1 MSICGLPPWVSE
13 PDFFASRPGPG
24 ERAQSK
30 SPIVFVFRPMR
41 WVSNPEFFGLDGR
54 RPLRTAEYQHGW
66 RRRSWPA
73 APTGALSSRYTARD
87 RPVQAG
93 ASRRQTTASGYLR
106 LRMFDAD
113 RHSCGP
119 HNNVRPRS
127 RAVPIRSW
135 HWRVGPHSE
144 REDNRGNQGLPE
156 MGSRPHVGSLAGP
169 DEERNPVSGLSH
181 SGVETKASSAL
192 QRRYLLRRIPTGMD
206 YVGCVGYQIRSCSRS
221 GGSRPRILSHRPDR
235 TAHNT
240 TEILP
245 IGVGR
250 S

>member
-1 MSICGLPPWVSE
+1 MDSRS
-13 PDFFASRPGPG
+13 FFATAAKRSVHPNVAGRPPKHK
-24 ERAQSK
+24 AQIK
-30 SPIVFVFRPMR
+30 AGARVKHHRCT
-41 WVSNPEFFGLDGR
+41 
-54 RPLRTAEYQHGW
+54 RPLRSMRPNSSDTSRTA
-66 RRRSWPA
+66 
-73 APTGALSSRYTARD
+73 ALGM
-87 RPVQAG
+87 VNQAG
-93 ASRRQTTASGYLR
+93 ASRRQTTASGSLR

-127 RAVPIRSW
+127 RGVPIRSW

-144 REDNRGNQGLPE
+144 REDNRGNQCLPE
-156 MGSRPHVGSLAGP
+156 MGSRLHVGSPAGP
-169 DEERNPVSGLSH
+169 DQERNPVSGLSH

-192 QRRYLLRRIPTGMD
+192 QRRYALRRIPTGMD

-240 TEILP
+240 TLEILP